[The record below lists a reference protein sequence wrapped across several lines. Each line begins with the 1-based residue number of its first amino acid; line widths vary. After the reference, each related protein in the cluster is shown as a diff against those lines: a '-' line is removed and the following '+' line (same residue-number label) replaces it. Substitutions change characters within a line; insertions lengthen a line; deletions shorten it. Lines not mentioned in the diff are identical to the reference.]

1 MPRSDSTQARDDYSV
16 EFYPVCRNS
25 ADGDVKERESANEL
39 KTERILNAAAAASP
53 RGREKAAILQSVTI
67 IPSKLEKY
75 IEKFIEISIEI
86 L

>member
-53 RGREKAAILQSVTI
+53 RGREKTVTI